1 MQILTVAS
9 RVMLDGKQKMKQSGT
24 KLLILFRAKK
34 APSISSLVADNN
46 QCINKSVFLEC

>member
-9 RVMLDGKQKMKQSGT
+9 RVMLDGKQKMKQCGT

-34 APSISSLVADNN
+34 LQALAVLWQITT
-46 QCINKSVFLEC
+46 SV